1 MGLYPV
7 YMEMRGKDC
16 LVVGGGNVAT
26 QKVNGLLN
34 ADAEVTVIS
43 PQLNEYL
50 AGLKAQG
57 RIQHIAT
64 DYDASSLE
72 GRVLVMVAT
81 DDGAVNAQVARDAR
95 ERGIWINA
103 SDDPPNC
110 DFILPSIV
118 RKGDITIAIS
128 TGGLSPAMARRLRE
142 ELDAYLTEDMP
153 DLLRVCAE
161 VRAELRERGIVPDA
175 DIWQTAIDERLRV
188 LVAQRQFEQAR
199 AHLLAGLGHALP
211 AGVE

>member
-7 YMEMRGKDC
+7 FMEMRGKDC

-34 ADAEVTVIS
+34 AEASVTVIS
-43 PQLNEYL
+43 PVLNEYL

-57 RIQHIAT
+57 RIEHIASE
-64 DYDASSLE
+64 YSQSSLE
-72 GRVLVMVAT
+72 GRALVMVAT
-81 DDGAVNAQVARDAR
+81 DDGAVNARVARDAR
-95 ERGIWINA
+95 ARGIWINA

-110 DFILPSIV
+110 DFILPAIV
-118 RKGDITIAIS
+118 RKGDITIAVS
-128 TGGLSPAMARRLRE
+128 TAGLSPAMARRIRE
-142 ELDAYLTEDMP
+142 ELDAYLTDDMP

-161 VRAELRERGIVPDA
+161 VRAELRGRGIVPDA
-175 DIWQTAIDERLRV
+175 EVWQQAIDEPLRV
-188 LVAQRQFEQAR
+188 LVAQRRFEQAR
-199 AHLLAGLGHALP
+199 AHLLAGLGHPSP